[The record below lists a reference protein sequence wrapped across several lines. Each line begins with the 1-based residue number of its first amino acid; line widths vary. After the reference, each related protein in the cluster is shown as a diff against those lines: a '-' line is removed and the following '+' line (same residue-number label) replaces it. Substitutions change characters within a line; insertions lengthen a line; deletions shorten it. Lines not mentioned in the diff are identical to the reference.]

1 MSPRG
6 LTKTSRRVWT
16 LIRILALLF
25 AIGLARQFA
34 TNVLSLHDILSDDQ
48 KAPSAPLRRGAVSSR
63 SEQAPSVPPVP
74 VLGELETDD
83 PETNSVDEEEE
94 EEALRPRREEV
105 KVEDDV
111 SPVLFVDE
119 EEILPVSTPPPPPAR
134 PPPPKRS
141 LPDLLRVMESQRS
154 FSKSEFGYPA
164 DLIVVT
170 QENAERLRAKLT
182 RPERFLPELSP
193 FALGVEGGGARHKS
207 CALVGNAGIGR
218 AANFGASIDRHD
230 AVLRI
235 NQGPSK
241 GYEKIVGSKTTYR
254 LLNKKWASMYTSA
267 QEGRR
272 VFLPSEAAN
281 ATILASRI
289 SGRTFEHLASVVRHA
304 RRDIRLLYVA
314 QGLESRARNLLK
326 GESWVEIA
334 SPCSSRQKRDDAD
347 LSAGPKS
354 PRLALHSLPR
364 RLGQGAPALAV

>member
-154 FSKSEFGYPA
+154 FSKSEFGSPA

-182 RPERFLPELSP
+182 RPERFLPELSA
-193 FALGVEGGGARHKS
+193 FALGV
-207 CALVGNAGIGR
+207 
-218 AANFGASIDRHD
+218 
-230 AVLRI
+230 
-235 NQGPSK
+235 
-241 GYEKIVGSKTTYR
+241 
-254 LLNKKWASMYTSA
+254 
-267 QEGRR
+267 
-272 VFLPSEAAN
+272 
-281 ATILASRI
+281 
-289 SGRTFEHLASVVRHA
+289 
-304 RRDIRLLYVA
+304 
-314 QGLESRARNLLK
+314 
-326 GESWVEIA
+326 
-334 SPCSSRQKRDDAD
+334 
-347 LSAGPKS
+347 
-354 PRLALHSLPR
+354 
-364 RLGQGAPALAV
+364 

>member
-1 MSPRG
+1 M
-6 LTKTSRRVWT
+6 
-16 LIRILALLF
+16 
-25 AIGLARQFA
+25 
-34 TNVLSLHDILSDDQ
+34 
-48 KAPSAPLRRGAVSSR
+48 
-63 SEQAPSVPPVP
+63 
-74 VLGELETDD
+74 
-83 PETNSVDEEEE
+83 
-94 EEALRPRREEV
+94 
-105 KVEDDV
+105 
-111 SPVLFVDE
+111 
-119 EEILPVSTPPPPPAR
+119 
-134 PPPPKRS
+134 
-141 LPDLLRVMESQRS
+141 
-154 FSKSEFGYPA
+154 
-164 DLIVVT
+164 
-170 QENAERLRAKLT
+170 
-182 RPERFLPELSP
+182 
-193 FALGVEGGGARHKS
+193 EGGGARHKS

-354 PRLALHSLPR
+354 PRLTLHSLPR